1 MKKETS
7 NFNVQELRALAAQKI
22 AAFAESKNVI
32 TTGPEKD
39 ELSGGEP
46 VFLFR
51 GYTAADPNGKSFEIV
66 LNKSGAEINR
76 EEAEKVAGRKLFL
89 SPVTEVDPGLLFPF
103 PAATGDITI
112 SPTENHLTLKE
123 CDTRDEVIT
132 VTIPKDSK
140 RKLDIYFLADTT
152 GSMGSIIAAVKAG
165 VPSIIGGIPAG
176 NDIFYGVGNYK
187 DFDRIDPY
195 AFQHQLNPTD
205 PIANLAAI
213 SGAINAWSAS
223 GGLDVPEAQL
233 FALDQ
238 LAEPPGGSIGWRA
251 NSKRIIVWF
260 GDEPGHDPSG
270 GATLVSVIPKLQT
283 ENISVIAIS
292 VGDNQLDATGQATA
306 ITSATSGSF
315 QSGINTTNIVNTII
329 TMINGLI
336 SVINNVSLVASGG
349 TAPFVTSITPAA
361 GYGPLKGDT
370 DHVLTFN
377 VTFTGVRPCD
387 DTDKLYFGSLDVVAD
402 GIVVAQKKVE
412 IKVPACCK
420 KRRYSYSVKYVIGLQ
435 ETGDCNSKKPVNA
448 GNYTTEI
455 NIHNY
460 QQKKAKIEKFIV
472 PVILKGEAI
481 GREPNSSGIVA
492 KDNIV
497 LPPYTATMD
506 DTFRL
511 AELLYGKD
519 VPCSIPLNI
528 GFLHIISNIELAVT
542 AVYTAAACIKDK
554 EGTPS
559 IEIKE
564 ITGKAIPVEEDI
576 TREPGTDIAGR

>member
-7 NFNVQELRALAAQKI
+7 NFKVQELRALAAQKI
-22 AAFAESKNVI
+22 AAFAKSKNVI
-32 TTGPEKD
+32 TTDPEKD
-39 ELSGGEP
+39 ELTNGDP

-51 GYTAADPNGKSFEIV
+51 GYNAADPNGKRFEV
-66 LNKSGAEINR
+66 VMNKSGAEINR
-76 EEAEKVAGRKLFL
+76 EEAEKEAGRKLFL

-123 CDTRDEVIT
+123 CDTLDEVIT

-152 GSMGSIIAAVKAG
+152 GSMFNILAAVKAG
-165 VPSIIGGIPAG
+165 VPNIISGVPAG

-187 DFDRIDPY
+187 DFNPSDPF

-205 PIANLAAI
+205 PVANLAAI
-213 SGAINAWSAS
+213 QAAINTWSA
-223 GGLDVPEAQL
+223 GGGVDAPEAQL

-238 LAEPPGGSIGWRA
+238 LAEPPGGGIGWRTD
-251 NSKRIIVWF
+251 SKRIIVWF
-260 GDEPGHDPSG
+260 GDQPGHDPSG
-270 GATLVSVIPKLQT
+270 GATLISDIAKLQA

-292 VGDNQLDATGQATA
+292 VGDNLLDATGQATA
-306 ITSATSGSF
+306 ITSATGGSF
-315 QSGINTTNIVNTII
+315 QSGINANTIVNAII
-329 TMINGLI
+329 TLINGLI

-435 ETGDCNSKKPVNA
+435 DVGECNSKKAVNA

-460 QQKKAKIEKFIV
+460 QKKKAVIEKHIV

-481 GREPNSSGIVA
+481 GREPKVADIVA
-492 KDNIV
+492 NDKIV

-511 AELLYGKD
+511 AELLYKND
-519 VPCSIPLNI
+519 PPCTIPLNI

-576 TREPGTDIAGR
+576 TREPGTGIAGR

>member
-7 NFNVQELRALAAQKI
+7 NFKVQELRALATQKI
-22 AAFAESKNVI
+22 AALAETKSVI
-32 TTGPEKD
+32 TTEPEKD
-39 ELSGGEP
+39 EIASGEL
-46 VFLFR
+46 VYLFK
-51 GYTAADPNGKSFEIV
+51 GYDAADPNGKSFEV
-66 LNKSGAEINR
+66 VMDKSGSEINR
-76 EEAEKVAGRKLFL
+76 EEAEKAAGRKLFL

-103 PAATGDITI
+103 SAATGDITI

-123 CDTRDEVIT
+123 CDTLDEVIT
-132 VTIPKDSK
+132 VKIPKDSK

-152 GSMGSIIAAVKAG
+152 GSMTGIIAAVKAG
-165 VPSIIGGIPAG
+165 VPNIISGIPGG

-187 DFDRIDPY
+187 DFNSFPPDPY

-205 PIANLAAI
+205 PVTNLPAI
-213 SGAINAWSAS
+213 QGAINTWSAA
-223 GGLDVPEAQL
+223 GGGDTDEAQL
-233 FALDQ
+233 FAFNQ
-238 LAEPPGGSIGWRA
+238 LAEPPGGTIGWRTD
-251 NSKRIIVWF
+251 SKRIIVWF
-260 GDEPGHDPSG
+260 GDQPGHNPSD
-270 GATLVSVIPKLQT
+270 GATLASDITKLQA

-292 VGDNQLDATGQATA
+292 VGANQLDATGQATA
-306 ITSATSGSF
+306 IASATSGSF

-329 TMINGLI
+329 TMINSLI

-349 TAPFVTSITPAA
+349 TAPFVTSITPVG
-361 GYGPLKGDT
+361 GYGPLKGNT
-370 DHVLTFN
+370 DHVLTFT

-387 DTDKLYFGSLDVVAD
+387 DADKHYFGSLDVVAD

-435 ETGDCNSKKPVNA
+435 ENGECNSKNTVNT

-460 QQKKAKIEKFIV
+460 QKKKAVIEKHIV

-481 GREPNSSGIVA
+481 GREPKFSGIVA
-492 KDNIV
+492 NDKIV

-506 DTFRL
+506 DTYRL

-528 GFLHIISNIELAVT
+528 GFLHIISNIELSVT
-542 AVYTAAACIKDK
+542 AVYTAAAIKDK
-554 EGTPS
+554 EGVPS

-564 ITGKAIPVEEDI
+564 VTGKAIPIEDDR
-576 TREPGTDIAGR
+576 TRTEIAGS